1 MIARSER
8 SYPRADRAQ
17 VAFVAAAGVA
27 LFVLAWLVL
36 HTGHYDDVT
45 ITDTGVYREYGD
57 RMVDGQVPYRDFELE
72 YPPGALPV
80 FALPSLGSGG
90 RYDAW
95 FDVLMLVCGAAA
107 VALVAVSLGAARASP
122 AALAVGVGL
131 AAFAPLLLGPVP
143 LTRYDL
149 WPAAL
154 LAGALAALAA
164 GRPRLGFGVLGLAV
178 AAKLYPLVV
187 LPLALLHV
195 ARARGRREARIGLGV
210 FAAVVA
216 LVVGPFA
223 VLGWDGLVES
233 VTRQTGR
240 PLQLESLGA
249 SLLVAAD
256 RLGLYD
262 ATVVTS
268 HGSQNLV
275 GPVPDALASG
285 SIVVQALAVALVWV
299 VFARSRRDPASLL
312 VASAAAVTAFV
323 AFGKVLSPQFAIWL
337 LPLVPLVAV
346 RGAVVAPVLFAA
358 ALVATQA
365 WFPRRY
371 WDVVALE
378 PVAWFVLVRNLLLVA
393 LFGALVLLIP
403 RGREARGSP

>member
-8 SYPRADRAQ
+8 SYPRAEPAL
-17 VAFVAAAGVA
+17 VALVAAAGVV
-27 LFVLAWLVL
+27 LFVTAWLVL

-45 ITDTGVYREYGD
+45 ITDTGVYRE
-57 RMVDGQVPYRDFELE
+57 FELE

-80 FALPSLGSGG
+80 FVLPSLGSEG
-90 RYDAW
+90 RYDLL
-95 FDVLMLVCGAAA
+95 FDALMLVCGAAA
-107 VALVAVSLGAARASP
+107 VALVAI
-122 AALAVGVGL
+122 ALAAAGAGPGALAAGVGL
-131 AAFAPLLLGPVP
+131 AAVAPLLLGPVP

-164 GRPRLGFGVLGLAV
+164 GRPRLGLGVLGLAA

-187 LPLALLHV
+187 LPLALLYV
-195 ARARGRREARIGLGV
+195 ARARGRREALVGLGV
-210 FAAVVA
+210 FAAVLA

-223 VLGWDGLVES
+223 LVGWDGLVES

-249 SLLVAAD
+249 AVLLVAD
-256 RLGLYD
+256 RMRLYE

-275 GPVPDALASG
+275 GSLPDALATWQT
-285 SIVVQALAVALVWV
+285 VAQALAVVLVWFL
-299 VFARSRRDPASLL
+299 FARSSRGPARLL
-312 VASAAAVTAFV
+312 VASAAAVVAFV
-323 AFGKVLSPQFAIWL
+323 AFGKVLSPQFMIWL
-337 LPLVPLVAV
+337 LPLVPLVVV
-346 RGAVVAPVLFAA
+346 RGGAVPLALFAG
-358 ALVATQA
+358 ALVATQV
-365 WFPRRY
+365 WFPSRY

-378 PVAWFVLVRNLLLVA
+378 GVVWFVLVRDVLLVA
-393 LFGALVLLIP
+393 LFVALLALIP